1 MNDLFSIIIQQI
13 TIMFILIIVGYILYK
28 IKFINSEGVNLLS
41 NLVIYITNPANM
53 FVAFTSININKNM
66 PIFSAVFIFSLLYYI
81 LCSLFI
87 PILFKRK
94 DGIIQSSMIFGNSG
108 FVGIPLV
115 SGILGSEYIPYLTIY
130 CAIQIIFIWTIQ
142 IYLISKDKSTISLRK
157 IITNPCI
164 IILTLSFTS
173 SLLNIKY
180 PTVIIDS
187 FSTLKN
193 MNTGL
198 IMLLL
203 GAYIAQCDILKVL
216 RNKDC
221 YLVTI
226 FRNLIIPLFSLL
238 LLLAFFKNLNL
249 NIKLT
254 LLIAC
259 SCPCIT
265 MVAIFSSIFKKNTEL
280 ASGII
285 AVSTIFSLVSLPIII
300 LLATKL
306 L

>member
-1 MNDLFSIIIQQI
+1 MSNLFSIIIQQI
-13 TIMFILIIVGYILYK
+13 MIMFILIIVGYILYK
-28 IKFINSEGVNLLS
+28 VKFINLEGITLLS

-53 FVAFTSININKNM
+53 FVAFASVSISENINIYL
-66 PIFSAVFIFSLLYYI
+66 AVLIFSLLYFV
-81 LCSLFI
+81 LCSILI
-87 PILFKRK
+87 PILFKNK
-94 DGIIQSSMIFGNSG
+94 DGIIQSSMIFANSG

-130 CAIQIIFIWTIQ
+130 CAIQTIFIWTVQ
-142 IYLISKDKSTISLRK
+142 IYLVSKDRSTISFKK
-157 IITNPCI
+157 ILTNPCI
-164 IILTLSFTS
+164 IIVAISFIS

-187 FSTLKN
+187 FSVLKN

-203 GAYIAQCDILKVL
+203 GAYIAQCDILKVIK
-216 RNKDC
+216 NKDC
-221 YLVTI
+221 YFATI
-226 FRNLIIPLFSLL
+226 LRNLVIPLSSLL
-238 LLLAFFKNLNL
+238 LLILFKDLNL

-265 MVAIFSSIFKKNTEL
+265 MTAIFSSIFKKNTEL

-285 AVSTIFSLVSLPIII
+285 AVSTIFSLISLPLI
-300 LLATKL
+300 LMLATKFY
-306 L
+306 